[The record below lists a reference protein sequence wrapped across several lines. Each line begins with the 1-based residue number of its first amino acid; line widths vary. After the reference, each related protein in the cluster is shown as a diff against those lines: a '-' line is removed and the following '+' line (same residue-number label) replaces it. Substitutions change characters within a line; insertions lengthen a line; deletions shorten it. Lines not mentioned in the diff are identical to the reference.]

1 MAKKKIAAV
10 SASVGLPTDYP
21 AFLESLKSRVQQAQ
35 TRAMLSV
42 NRELIQLY
50 WDIGRL
56 IVERQER
63 EGWGKGIV
71 DRLAADVQ
79 KAFPGLGGFSP
90 VNVWRMRAFYVAYRP
105 APAIPSQPATELKAR
120 KRSKAADLSQAA
132 TEMAECVPPSP
143 VAEIPWFH
151 NVILVSKVKDHTQR
165 LWYASKTL
173 EHGWSRAVLTVQI
186 ESDLFGRQG
195 KAISNFAGT
204 LPAPQSDLAQQSLKD
219 PYLFDFL
226 TLQEDAVERDLE
238 RGLVDHIQKFLLELG
253 AGFAFVGRQV
263 PLPVGDEDDYLDLLF
278 YHLKLRCFIVI
289 DLKMR
294 KFTPEDAGKM
304 NYYLS
309 AVDDLMKHPTD
320 APSVGLI
327 LCKSRDRIKAEYALR
342 DISKPIGVAE
352 WQTKLVKSLPETLKG
367 SLPTIEQLEA
377 EFGPEGSL

>member
-1 MAKKKIAAV
+1 MARKKKVADLT
-10 SASVGLPTDYP
+10 STGLPSDYA
-21 AFLESLKSRVQQAQ
+21 AFLESLKSRVRQAQ
-35 TRAMLSV
+35 TKAMLSV

-56 IVERQER
+56 IVERQDR

-105 APAIPSQPATELKAR
+105 APSIPSQPATELKPG
-120 KRSKAADLSQAA
+120 KRSKGAILSQAA
-132 TEMAECVPPSP
+132 TEMTDSVPPPP

-151 NVILVSKVKDHTQR
+151 NVILISKVKDHTQR

-204 LPAPQSDLAQQSLKD
+204 LAPPQSDLAQQSLKD

-226 TLQEDAVERDLE
+226 TLHADAVERDLE
-238 RGLVDHIQKFLLELG
+238 LGLVDHIQKFLLELG

-263 PLPVGDEDDYLDLLF
+263 PLSVGDEDDYLDLLF

-320 APSVGLI
+320 APSMGLI
-327 LCKSRDRIKAEYALR
+327 LCKSRDRINAEYALR
-342 DISKPIGVAE
+342 DIAKPIGVAE
-352 WQTKLVKSLPETLKG
+352 WQTKLVKSLPEQLKG
-367 SLPTIEQLEA
+367 NLPSIEELEA
-377 EFGPEGSL
+377 EFGSKESP